1 MSDLVQ
7 ICLQAFLLFLGFG
20 FGNLA
25 AAGVFMVFTTVT
37 MVPRY
42 VVRFQ
47 IKEKLL
53 LMENLISF
61 GIMVGSAFQ
70 MWGKNSATSHLVWKM
85 RMYSPG
91 IWLGAMHCLQGIMGF
106 FYGIFVGTLALSIAE
121 MLDSIPIFA
130 RRVRIYQK
138 FSTVIFFV
146 ALGKMAGAL
155 FYFFYGFPNGR

>member
-1 MSDLVQ
+1 M
-7 ICLQAFLLFLGFG
+7 LLLGFG

-47 IKEKLL
+47 IKDQLL
-53 LMENLISF
+53 LMENLISL
-61 GIMVGSAFQ
+61 GIMVGSVFQ
-70 MWGKNSATSHLVWKM
+70 MWGKNPVTSRLVWKM
-85 RMYSPG
+85 RGCCPAV
-91 IWLGAMHCLQGIMGF
+91 WLGTMSCIQGIMGF

-130 RRVRIYQK
+130 RRIRIYQK

-155 FYFFYGFPNGR
+155 FYFFYGFPYGK